1 MLMVILQIFIF
12 ILFTIT
18 IVHYIIFTFLCTD
31 IQTFHHH
38 YIYIYLKKKT
48 QISHQRKL
56 SLQLLPLG
64 PCQNFKGSTIYVSD
78 IELKF

>member
-38 YIYIYLKKKT
+38 YIYIFEKENSNISSKKT
-48 QISHQRKL
+48 FFTTFTFGT
-56 SLQLLPLG
+56 LP
-64 PCQNFKGSTIYVSD
+64 
-78 IELKF
+78 KF